1 MNQENQ
7 LNIDDL
13 INSFINKNLSN
24 TLTNS
29 SGSLSSYEDVTQD
42 FSDFEVIKK
51 SIRLEEKLKQLEIRQ
66 TAIESATTDWMMD
79 LESRMKLVEK
89 ASESLEEEK
98 KYLRENVEVLSEIGE
113 LQDNWNNYGAPKF
126 NQSLIFKC
134 LRIIT
139 SSNLKFQPE
148 IFPTARQSIQFEYE
162 PDDHHYFEIEIFI
175 DRIKIYSRIKND
187 IIKMDHLTE
196 DQAIN
201 EMNKFQLKFSSYG
214 T

>member
-1 MNQENQ
+1 MNHENQ
-7 LNIDDL
+7 LNIDEL
-13 INSFINKNLSN
+13 IHFFMNKNLSP
-24 TLTNS
+24 TATNS
-29 SGSLSSYEDVTQD
+29 SGSLSSYEDSTPYS
-42 FSDFEVIKK
+42 SDFEITKED
-51 SIRLEEKLKQLEIRQ
+51 IRLKEKLKQLEIRQ
-66 TAIESATTDWMMD
+66 TAMASVTTDWMMD

-98 KYLRENVEVLSEIGE
+98 KYLRENIEILSEIGE
-113 LQDNWNNYGAPKF
+113 LEDNWNNYGAPKF

-162 PDDHHYFEIEIFI
+162 PDDYHYFEIEIFI

-187 IIKMDHLTE
+187 IIKMDNLTE
-196 DQAIN
+196 EQAIS